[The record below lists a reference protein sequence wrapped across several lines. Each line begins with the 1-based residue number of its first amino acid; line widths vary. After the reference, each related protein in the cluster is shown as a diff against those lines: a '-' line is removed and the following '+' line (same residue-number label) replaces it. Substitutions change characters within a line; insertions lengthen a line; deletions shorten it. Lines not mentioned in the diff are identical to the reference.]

1 MASPPEPFGRKK
13 NFGKS
18 LTDFTTGGYLRRND
32 WGKWGIF
39 KVIIW
44 AKGAA
49 TSDLDDIM
57 GSSQVIPSHLG
68 DIFFLE
74 KV

>member
-1 MASPPEPFGRKK
+1 MRI
-13 NFGKS
+13 
-18 LTDFTTGGYLRRND
+18 DR
-32 WGKWGIF
+32 GKWGIF
-39 KVIIW
+39 KVPIG

-68 DIFFLE
+68 DIFFW
-74 KV
+74 KKFNCFHHR